1 LVKLLRRAEFLGTS
15 FFICSYFRYLGSAL
29 LLLACPLAYEAFRRE
44 SIPRVVYVIF
54 CTPQTFDHKVIDFW
68 NQAKSLGS
76 KLLVGVVGE
85 NQANMLQNVSSI
97 ISVDEVIAD
106 APAKADLI
114 FLERQGID
122 FVVLSSGQSN
132 LVTDEVKAAGV
143 CLFLE
148 NDQIVQAHSSQQ
160 RVN

>member
-1 LVKLLRRAEFLGTS
+1 MKLLRRAEFLGTS

-29 LLLACPLAYEAFRRE
+29 LLLACPLAYESFRRE
-44 SIPRVVYVIF
+44 SIPRVIYVVI
-54 CTPQTFDHKVIDFW
+54 CSPQIFDHKVVDFW

-76 KLLVGVVGE
+76 KLLVGVIGE
-85 NQANMLQNVSSI
+85 NQATMVQNACSI

-122 FVVLSSGQSN
+122 FVLLSSGQST

-148 NDQIVQAHSSQQ
+148 NDQIVQPHSSQQ
-160 RVN
+160 RLN